1 MPEIE
6 KPLPGSEGGENGE
19 GSGADKGGTGSEGE
33 GDKKPEGQDGGEG
46 GDKKPA
52 EADKGS
58 QGKDDEPPVR
68 TRKTVKD
75 FIIERK
81 ERKIAKLEGEK
92 AGKDGEGAGDDADED
107 DEIDPADRK
116 VIAQVVTPMLKPLLE
131 KSLQAEDE
139 AEVSDFLKANP
150 DFKPYEAK
158 ARQWMTH
165 PSRRNLPIKSIFY
178 EVAGDDL
185 MKIGAKRA
193 KDAEDEANRSG
204 AGGGNSRGS
213 EGGTSVKDLSKE
225 EFAKKQEDIR
235 RSR

>member
-6 KPLPGSEGGENGE
+6 KPLPADGGENGE
-19 GSGADKGGTGSEGE
+19 GADAKNNGADKSEG
-33 GDKKPEGQDGGEG
+33 GDKPEGGEG
-46 GDKKPA
+46 GEGKGGKKPA

-58 QGKDDEPPVR
+58 QGKDEPEVR
-68 TRKTVKD
+68 QRKTVKD

-81 ERKIAKLEGEK
+81 ERKIAKLEGKTKGEE
-92 AGKDGEGAGDDADED
+92 GSGEGDEGDGNDD
-107 DEIDPADRK
+107 DEISPEDRK

-139 AEVSDFLKANP
+139 AEVQDFLKANP

-158 ARQWMTH
+158 ARVWMNH

-185 MKIGAKRA
+185 LKIGAKRGKEA
-193 KDAEDEANRSG
+193 DDEAKRAG
-204 AGGGNSRGS
+204 AGGGNAKGV
-213 EGGTSVKDLSKE
+213 EGGANAWDLPKD
-225 EFAKKQEDIR
+225 EFAKKQEELR